1 MMRLRRWAVAALLLG
16 AIEGVAT
23 VADRQWSFRAR
34 LLSAFDTATRGAH
47 DEDHLWA
54 APDRP
59 FQPDYDQFSQ
69 VLRVREAG
77 SDSPIGEAIDPARL
91 PAGKRVIVLGESAA
105 FGVGC
110 RSDEAFAALL
120 DDALRA
126 RGTHV
131 VNAGQVGADPWQV
144 LEAGA
149 QILKRYSPSVLV
161 IFTGNNLWI
170 DWAPPQQTRWNPWG
184 VKVLAAL
191 ATSRT
196 LAGLEFVC
204 LRWTLLHTPRRWRVE
219 HLAKLEALLL
229 RWTPLLC
236 PRGTG
241 KTFCD
246 HYEMSGSRYALEH
259 PLEETA
265 QFRAADWP
273 FVKHLHLQRFETS
286 LEKLV
291 QHARTRG
298 VRVVLVTMPFNYR
311 LSPAWKHPQ
320 FEAFDPVHR
329 DEVRHLLREAGRL
342 VQAADCQAALPL
354 TEQALALDPLPPLL
368 HYLRA
373 QCLEQLGRFDDAEA
387 AYAQSREQMIGNL
400 GSRLSVN
407 AVIRSVAGRWDVP
420 LVDAVHVFDEYEHA
434 KGHHFNEDL
443 ILDACHPSPMG
454 HQLLANALAP
464 QL

>member
-1 MMRLRRWAVAALLLG
+1 MRLRWWAVAALLLG

-170 DWAPPQQTRWNPWG
+170 DWAPPQQTRWNPLG
-184 VKVLAAL
+184 RQG
-191 ATSRT
+191 S
-196 LAGLEFVC
+196 
-204 LRWTLLHTPRRWRVE
+204 
-219 HLAKLEALLL
+219 
-229 RWTPLLC
+229 
-236 PRGTG
+236 RGT
-241 KTFCD
+241 CNQ
-246 HYEMSGSRYALEH
+246 SYA
-259 PLEETA
+259 
-265 QFRAADWP
+265 R
-273 FVKHLHLQRFETS
+273 
-286 LEKLV
+286 
-291 QHARTRG
+291 RT
-298 VRVVLVTMPFNYR
+298 
-311 LSPAWKHPQ
+311 
-320 FEAFDPVHR
+320 
-329 DEVRHLLREAGRL
+329 
-342 VQAADCQAALPL
+342 
-354 TEQALALDPLPPLL
+354 
-368 HYLRA
+368 
-373 QCLEQLGRFDDAEA
+373 
-387 AYAQSREQMIGNL
+387 
-400 GSRLSVN
+400 
-407 AVIRSVAGRWDVP
+407 
-420 LVDAVHVFDEYEHA
+420 
-434 KGHHFNEDL
+434 
-443 ILDACHPSPMG
+443 
-454 HQLLANALAP
+454 
-464 QL
+464 